1 MTFFWLADDEVTG
14 QCSKNLVLSPKS
26 PCSSWRPRRK
36 NSDPAPRM
44 HFCLL
49 TLPLFLHPFP
59 WLATVWTSPLELR
72 EDQEGWMKPISY
84 KKETRNMK
92 RTPLHQQCPSQFCK
106 GHNIIT
112 WNLDLPLGK
121 WHNPAK
127 KGRGKDGLL
136 TASKEKYCGGEQWGR
151 RIFPKQCSPEQQ
163 SWGSFKPKV
172 PCIFMKGLRERKI
185 QHRIGA
191 KVNRVQALD
200 DWSHKD
206 QKCQHH

>member
-1 MTFFWLADDEVTG
+1 MTFFWLADGEVTG

-136 TASKEKYCGGEQWGR
+136 TASKENIVGVGSGGGGFSQSSVPLNSKAGEVLSQRCPAYSWRASGR
-151 RIFPKQCSPEQQ
+151 GKFSIELGQRST
-163 SWGSFKPKV
+163 GFK
-172 PCIFMKGLRERKI
+172 L
-185 QHRIGA
+185 
-191 KVNRVQALD
+191 
-200 DWSHKD
+200 
-206 QKCQHH
+206 